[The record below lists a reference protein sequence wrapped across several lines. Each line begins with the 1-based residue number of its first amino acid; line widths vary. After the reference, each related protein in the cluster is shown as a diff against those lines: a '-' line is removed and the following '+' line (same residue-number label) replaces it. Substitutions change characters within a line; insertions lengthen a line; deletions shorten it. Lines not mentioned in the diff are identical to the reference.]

1 MAKAFNRKKL
11 SAFIQRRKINALG
24 LTVITGASAVITLL
38 CALTDFKHTD
48 VLVLVTSARV
58 ILCFVQYFR
67 NRKGFR
73 TMRRFKGLRR
83 KSKNA

>member
-24 LTVITGASAVITLL
+24 LTIITGASAVITLL

-48 VLVLVTSARV
+48 VLVLVTISMV
-58 ILCFVQYFR
+58 VLCFIQYFR

-73 TMRRFKGLRR
+73 TMHKFKGLRR